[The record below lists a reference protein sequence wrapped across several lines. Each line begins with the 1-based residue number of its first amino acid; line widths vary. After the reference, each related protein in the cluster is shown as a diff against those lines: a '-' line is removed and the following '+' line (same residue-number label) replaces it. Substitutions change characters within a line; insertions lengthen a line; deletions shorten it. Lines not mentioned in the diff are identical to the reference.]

1 MRDRTENI
9 LIECGVLIDEV
20 VQVNLAEKGQ
30 GNVTPNES
38 DLELEEGQAELE
50 REVESTGLVIN

>member
-1 MRDRTENI
+1 MRDRTKNI

-30 GNVTPNES
+30 GNMTPNES